1 MDPLLTWFPKDLRRR
16 TRMDRETTTELL
28 KEFVRTE
35 SLMKHLLGVEAAMR
49 AYARMWRGG

>member
-49 AYARMWRGG
+49 AYARMWGG